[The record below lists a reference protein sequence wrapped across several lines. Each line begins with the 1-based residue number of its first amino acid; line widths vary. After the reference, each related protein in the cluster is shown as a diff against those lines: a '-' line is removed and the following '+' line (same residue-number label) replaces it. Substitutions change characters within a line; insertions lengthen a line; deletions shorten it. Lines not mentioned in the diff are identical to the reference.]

1 MVVSEESGQLQ
12 MNLQIFCCL
21 FLLLR
26 LFSFPKTRA
35 LHRKGA
41 CFGTPTSA
49 VPPNNSLRSN
59 FQQNNK
65 NPLLSPIP
73 SASIKPYRY
82 ALQSQFAAI
91 TRTQNPLAASH
102 SFIYCFRFQKK
113 ELLSPKFRIAGVIVV
128 YEGFPSAVVEGAL
141 ENCGHRII
149 TN

>member
-41 CFGTPTSA
+41 SFGTPTSA

-91 TRTQNPLAASH
+91 AQTQNSLAASLSELSH
-102 SFIYCFRFQKK
+102 SPCLFSIS
-113 ELLSPKFRIAGVIVV
+113 LLVFSVMQLQTKSANAVSSVV
-128 YEGFPSAVVEGAL
+128 ANS
-141 ENCGHRII
+141 
-149 TN
+149 

>member
-41 CFGTPTSA
+41 SFGTPTSA

-91 TRTQNPLAASH
+91 AQTQNSLAAS
-102 SFIYCFRFQKK
+102 
-113 ELLSPKFRIAGVIVV
+113 LTGVIVV